1 MDLKQITNVL
11 FLWAL
16 FIPVNVVF
24 AQTAAEQQQQII
36 QEQQQRQ
43 QALRDRIEQQ
53 QNQHQSIN
61 TLPQPDSDKT
71 LGGPCFSI
79 STIELD
85 GATHLPV
92 AIEQQLI
99 GPYLNQ
105 CIDLDKINQLLKAI
119 SNWYFEQ
126 GYITSRAYVAAQDLS
141 TGHLVI
147 TVIEG
152 KIESIELRDPN
163 SRVNTS
169 TAFPFA
175 EEKLLNLRDI
185 EQGLEQIN
193 RLQSNRTTMDL
204 VPGELPGSS
213 VIQLKSTTTK
223 PWVASLSRDNS
234 GQESTGELMNGL
246 FLGLDNPLGLND
258 YSYLNVQKDNTQAN
272 DKASKSIAWHWDMP
286 LGYWNMGVDINYFEY
301 LSRVVVENITSAFET
316 SGTSLSQQLFLSRVV
331 YRDQDSKLKLNTSLE
346 RKKTQ
351 NFIEDVLLDSSRVLG
366 IANIGLQY
374 DKYLPNQNQWQLAL
388 NYYRGLSL
396 FDAPKD
402 EERAMGAPKAQFD
415 KFSASINYQQHSVFK
430 LSEKI
435 TIPLF
440 FQSKLNLQHS
450 SDRLFGSEQ
459 ISIGSLY
466 TVRGYKGS
474 SISASSG
481 AYWRNSLTLPFRIQ
495 SGDSILQSI
504 SPFIALDI
512 GTIRDRDHVYS
523 KDTYAN
529 LKGWAMGARLSGK
542 YFSINLVYAKPID
555 NPRWLSASQEQWY
568 FNLSMNL

>member
-1 MDLKQITNVL
+1 MDLKQTVSAMLMLVL
-11 FLWAL
+11 AS
-16 FIPVNVVF
+16 INVVV
-24 AQTAAEQQQQII
+24 AETVVEQQQRII

-43 QALRDRIEQQ
+43 QELRDQIDQQ
-53 QNQHQSIN
+53 QNQRESI
-61 TLPQPDSDKT
+61 TVLPQPDLDKK
-71 LGGPCFSI
+71 LGGPCFDI
-79 STIELD
+79 SSIELD
-85 GATHLPV
+85 GSEHLPV
-92 AIEQQLI
+92 ISELELVE
-99 GPYLNQ
+99 PYLNQ

-119 SNWYFEQ
+119 SNWYFER

-141 TGHLVI
+141 AGHLVI

-152 KIESIELRDPN
+152 TVESIELTDPD
-163 SRVNTS
+163 SRINTS

-175 EEKLLNLRDI
+175 ENQLLNLREI

-193 RLQSNRTTMDL
+193 RLQSNQATMDL
-204 VPGELPGSS
+204 VPGEAPGSS
-213 VIQLKSTTTK
+213 IIQLKSTATK

-258 YSYLNVQKDNTQAN
+258 YTYLNVQKDNTSAN

-286 LGYWNMGVDINYFEY
+286 LGYWNMGVDISYFEY
-301 LSRVVVENITSAFET
+301 LSTVDNITSTFET
-316 SGTSLSQQLFLSRVV
+316 SGTNLSQQLFLSRVM
-331 YRDQDSKLKLNTSLE
+331 YRDQTSKLKLRTSLE

-366 IANIGLQY
+366 IANIGIEY

-402 EERAMGAPKAQFD
+402 EDRATGAPKAQFD
-415 KFSASINYQQHSVFK
+415 KFSASINYQQHNTFK
-430 LSEKI
+430 LSEKT

-440 FQSKLNLQHS
+440 FQSKLHLQHS

-466 TVRGYKGS
+466 TIRGYKGS
-474 SISASSG
+474 SIAASSG
-481 AYWRNSLTLPFRIQ
+481 GYWRNSLTLPFRVQ
-495 SGDSILQSI
+495 SGGNFLQGI
-504 SPFIALDI
+504 SPFIAFDI
-512 GTIRDRDHVYS
+512 GTLRDRDHRYGRN
-523 KDTYAN
+523 TYAD
-529 LKGWAMGARLSGK
+529 LKGWAMGTRLSGK
-542 YFSINLVYAKPID
+542 HYSINLVYAKPID
-555 NPRWLSASQEQWY
+555 NPRWLSASKEQWY
-568 FNLSMNL
+568 FNLSVNL